1 MTTTDDIASAL
12 TETTARTLHAR
23 LDHHA
28 AHYGLPR
35 ALPAKRWEDAPKAW
49 RAATLAAADEFL
61 ADISSAIADELTAHH
76 RPEDRRAALIAASNI
91 GPILALFTDLP
102 ANPEDLVD
110 TAAHL
115 KRHFAPE
122 SIIAR
127 AEELLGWLTAP
138 PPAPPSAPTQE
149 PPQ

>member
-76 RPEDRRAALIAASNI
+76 RPEDRRAALIAA
-91 GPILALFTDLP
+91 
-102 ANPEDLVD
+102 
-110 TAAHL
+110 AAHL
-115 KRHFAPE
+115 PPAALNPTDRRPISDA
-122 SIIAR
+122 ITAL

-138 PPAPPSAPTQE
+138 PPAPTQE